1 MQLQSNSVLV
11 VDDESS
17 LRKALRASLTA
28 SGFAVEEARTGE
40 EAIGTVQR
48 QPVDLVLLD
57 MNMPGIGGIDACQQI
72 RGLAPHCGIVVVTVR
87 ELEDDKVRALE
98 AGADDYVTKPVRL
111 RELTARLRAVLRR
124 TRRQKAPEAE
134 VLQAGNLKINFQ
146 WRLLWRD
153 EEEIHLSPTEFDF
166 LAFLMKHAG
175 APLTRVKLLRS
186 IWGPEYADE
195 FEYLR
200 AYVMMLRKKIEK
212 DPAKPEY
219 ILTEPGV
226 GYRFH
231 NPSDPDSRSVTAE
244 IA

>member
-1 MQLQSNSVLV
+1 MQPQSSSVLV

-40 EAIGTVQR
+40 EAIGSVQR

-72 RGLAPHCGIVVVTVR
+72 RGMAPHCGIVVVTVR

-124 TRRQKAPEAE
+124 TRRQKAPEE
-134 VLQAGNLKINFQ
+134 DVLQVGNLKINFQ

-153 EEEIHLSPTEFDF
+153 EEEVHLSPTEFDF
-166 LAFLMKHAG
+166 LAYLMRNAG
-175 APLTRVKLLRS
+175 TPQPRVKLLRS
-186 IWGPEYADE
+186 IWGPEYADQ

-226 GYRFH
+226 GYRFRD
-231 NPSDPDSRSVTAE
+231 PSQP
-244 IA
+244 

>member
-1 MQLQSNSVLV
+1 MQPQSSSVLV

-40 EAIGTVQR
+40 EAIGSVQR

-57 MNMPGIGGIDACQQI
+57 MNMPGIGGIGACQQI
-72 RGLAPHCGIVVVTVR
+72 RGMAPHCGIVVVTVR

-124 TRRQKAPEAE
+124 TRRQKAPEE
-134 VLQAGNLKINFQ
+134 DVLQVGNLKINFQ

-153 EEEIHLSPTEFDF
+153 EEEVHLSPTEFDF
-166 LAFLMKHAG
+166 LAYLMRNAG
-175 APLTRVKLLRS
+175 TPQPRVKLLRS

-226 GYRFH
+226 GYRFRD
-231 NPSDPDSRSVTAE
+231 PSQP
-244 IA
+244 